1 MKIKNTKIQ
10 NKNQSN
16 AIQIF
21 GQKKPNTTIE
31 LTEVRSAK

>member
-16 AIQIF
+16 AIQIL
-21 GQKKPNTTIE
+21 GLKSRTREIKIMIIKH
-31 LTEVRSAK
+31 A